1 MKAIKVEI
9 FTDCTRNIN
18 LSNQLRINDWLAD
31 HPDIE
36 IVEILQSESMFVTSD
51 EKIDR
56 NLSIS
61 IFYR

>member
-1 MKAIKVEI
+1 MKPIKVAI
-9 FTDCTRNIN
+9 FTEFTRHIN
-18 LSNQLRINDWLAD
+18 PSNQLRINTWLAD

-36 IVEILQSESMFVTSD
+36 IVEILQSESMFATSD

>member
-1 MKAIKVEI
+1 MKALKVKI
-9 FTDCTRNIN
+9 FTDFTRNIN
-18 LSNQLRINDWLAD
+18 ASNQVRINQWLAE

-36 IVEILQSESMFVTSD
+36 ILHILQTESMCVTGE

>member
-1 MKAIKVEI
+1 MKALQVQI

-18 LSNQLRINDWLAD
+18 PSNQLRINEWLAA

-36 IVEILQSESMFVTSD
+36 IVEILQSESMFVTAD

>member
-1 MKAIKVEI
+1 MKALQVQI

-18 LSNQLRINDWLAD
+18 PSNQLRINEWLAAN
-31 HPDIE
+31 PDIE
-36 IVEILQSESMFVTSD
+36 IVEILQSESIFVTGD

>member
-1 MKAIKVEI
+1 MQPIKVEI

-18 LSNQLRINDWLAD
+18 PSNRLRINAWPAD

-36 IVEILQSESMFVTSD
+36 IVEILQSESMYVTSG
-51 EKIDR
+51 ETIDR